1 MGRTGIELIEA
12 VQAGRAALARK
23 LRSHPSIEDLEE
35 YHRGSL
41 DTESRELILD
51 HLAECQDCTILL
63 LYGVIEPHGPG
74 LKAILP
80 KARLEEAWDR
90 LRPRLSL
97 IRQRD
102 RTLASLLSEGPPLS
116 PQRAIE
122 LAAAVARAL
131 ARRHA
136 QGQVISDL
144 RPETIVIDSVGEVR
158 VLDFGLAPS
167 AGTLEAGY
175 GRASEDALVDLYRFL
190 SPEQVVREGLTPQ
203 SNLFSLGVLLYELL
217 TGISPF
223 RASTPLLT
231 ASRIL
236 SLDPVPVRELASEVD
251 ASLEELIDR
260 MLAKEP
266 EQRPGDAGWVAR
278 ELDRMVE
285 GTASQTAAGAPAAT
299 DLEAQ
304 IERLYDQV
312 IHLSEDSAMDPSMR
326 DQELESAFARL
337 LELQYAE
344 AEKFRESFEASLEMP
359 IDAGEQIL
367 AQARRL
373 REELEDLATKDTA
386 PGSSDTP

>member
-1 MGRTGIELIEA
+1 MASTGIGLIEA
-12 VQAGRAALARK
+12 VQAGRAVLGGSPRA
-23 LRSHPSIEDLEE
+23 HPSIENLEA
-35 YHRGSL
+35 YHRGSV
-41 DTESRELILD
+41 DAESHERILD

-63 LYGVIEPHGPG
+63 LYGVIEPHGHGGEP
-74 LKAILP
+74 ILP

-97 IRQRD
+97 IRERD
-102 RTLASLLSEGPPLS
+102 STLASLLSEGPPLS
-116 PQRAIE
+116 LQRAIE
-122 LAAAVARAL
+122 LAAAVAREL
-131 ARRHA
+131 ARLHA
-136 QGQVISDL
+136 RGQVMSDL
-144 RPETIVIDSVGEVR
+144 RPENIVIDSAGKVR

-167 AGTLEAGY
+167 AETFEVGY

-190 SPEQVVREGLTPQ
+190 SPEQVVRDGLTPQ

-223 RASTPLLT
+223 RDSTLLAT

-236 SLDPVPVRELASEVD
+236 SLDPVPVRDLAPEVD
-251 ASLEELIDR
+251 ASLAEFIDQL
-260 MLAKEP
+260 LAKDP
-266 EQRPGDAGWVAR
+266 EKRPGDADRVAR

-285 GTASQTAAGAPAAT
+285 RTASQTAAGAPAVA

-304 IERLYDQV
+304 IEQLYDRI

-326 DQELESAFARL
+326 DQEVEGAFARL
-337 LELQYAE
+337 LELQAAE
-344 AEKFRESFEASLEMP
+344 AERFRERFEASLEMP

-367 AQARRL
+367 ARARRL
-373 REELEDLATKDTA
+373 REELEDITARDTA